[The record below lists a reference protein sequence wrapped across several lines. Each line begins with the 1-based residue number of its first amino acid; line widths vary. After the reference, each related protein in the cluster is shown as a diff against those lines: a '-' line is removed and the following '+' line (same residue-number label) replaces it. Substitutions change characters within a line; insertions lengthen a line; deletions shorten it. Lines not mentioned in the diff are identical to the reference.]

1 MFYDNKNKEVVSSV
15 VEGGSIAY
23 SEQTE
28 AFTSIYTYTPLY
40 HTDVFEDMLSATNY
54 SLHLHNV
61 QQPSVTLFGNTN
73 KALPKLQYVVNT
85 EATMPKVFDIQT
97 FGGMFYGGDDNT
109 TPGITN
115 LQFKYNTPLKQ
126 ESSCTGS
133 VVTNREYDFR
143 LDIPRNNNDSY
154 GGRMRGKTMQCEFKS
169 TSNSSDF
176 SLQYIITKYRMSWS

>member
-1 MFYDNKNKEVVSSV
+1 
-15 VEGGSIAY
+15 
-23 SEQTE
+23 
-28 AFTSIYTYTPLY
+28 
-40 HTDVFEDMLSATNY
+40 
-54 SLHLHNV
+54 
-61 QQPSVTLFGNTN
+61 
-73 KALPKLQYVVNT
+73 
-85 EATMPKVFDIQT
+85 MPKVFDIQT
-97 FGGMFYGGDDNT
+97 FGGRFYGGDNNT

-143 LDIPRNNNDSY
+143 LDIPRNNNDAY
-154 GGRMRGKTMQCEFKS
+154 GGRMRGKTMQCELKS